1 MSDGHLTYGY
11 AITAHKAQG
20 MTVDRA
26 FVLGS
31 AGIDRQWGYTA
42 LSRAREETHLYLAAE
57 ERDRAWDRVE
67 TGDHD
72 VGEGDDAIGRL
83 ARALAR
89 DASQEPASWRAFERE
104 PPGVDRRTGWER

>member
-1 MSDGHLTYGY
+1 
-11 AITAHKAQG
+11 

-42 LSRAREETHLYLAAE
+42 LSRARAGSQLYLTAD
-57 ERDRAWDRVE
+57 DRALALERLETGGRHLDE
-67 TGDHD
+67 TGD
-72 VGEGDDAIGRL
+72 ALGRL
-83 ARALAR
+83 ARDLAR
-89 DASQEPASWRAFERE
+89 DAAQEPASWEALERE